1 MNTKIALGLVGFFN
15 RLSNAFD
22 RASKTLEGGVDGL
35 ETDGNAFEKFRVGI
49 CFRRAHKLV

>member
-1 MNTKIALGLVGFFN
+1 
-15 RLSNAFD
+15 
-22 RASKTLEGGVDGL
+22 VDGL